1 MSLNA
6 SHSQRLPVVYISP
19 YYITDD
25 SSGGNRRFN
34 AICKRFNQELGVEF
48 TLVVT
53 KGQRPLW
60 WDNKSKLIEIDY
72 GFNHWTKFKATRQI
86 AEYLDSIPPSIVVL
100 ESVPIPFKAL
110 KRHAHFQVAYD
121 FRYFTGDSKSFL
133 YRLMFSQY
141 LKYQWRNSEFFVT
154 PTDFSISE
162 LQKYVGY
169 DEKKIVK
176 SYFGIEKE
184 LLNAMDL
191 PKLEKKY
198 DVIYVGHFEK
208 RKNHIPLLHAI
219 AKINKD
225 LKVKLIGYDTG
236 LQTTLEHLAKE
247 LGLTNTT
254 FESVNNDSLLW
265 QYYRES
271 EVFVY
276 PSIYEGFGIP
286 TIEALV
292 LGIPVTCS
300 DIPVFHEVGGDLVT
314 YFNPR
319 DPNDIAEKL
328 ERALQEQKVPSPQS
342 VRDHL
347 QKFVWDNIYTKFES
361 DLRALAAKKL

>member
-1 MSLNA
+1 MSENIA
-6 SHSQRLPVVYISP
+6 VSKRLPVVYISP

-34 AICKRFNQELGVEF
+34 QICKRFNQELGEEF
-48 TLVVT
+48 TLIVT
-53 KGQRPLW
+53 KGQRPPW
-60 WDNKSKLIEIDY
+60 WNGKSKLVEIDY
-72 GFNHWTKFKATRQI
+72 GFNHFTKFKATKQI
-86 AEYLDSIPPSIVVL
+86 ADYLDTIPPSIVVL

-133 YRLMFSQY
+133 YRLVFSQY
-141 LKYQWRNSEFFVT
+141 LKYQWRNSEFFIT

-169 DEKKIVK
+169 NEKNIVK
-176 SYFGIEKE
+176 SYFGIDKE
-184 LLNAMDL
+184 LLNATDL

-208 RKNHIPLLHAI
+208 RKNHAPLLHAI
-219 AKINKD
+219 ARVNKD

-236 LQTTLEHLAKE
+236 LQSSLEKLASE

-254 FESVNNDSLLW
+254 FESVNNDTLLW

-271 EVFVY
+271 KVFVY

-292 LGIPVTCS
+292 LGVPVICS
-300 DIPVFHEVGGDLVT
+300 DIPVFHEIGGDLVN
-314 YFNPR
+314 YF
-319 DPNDIAEKL
+319 DPQDPEDIARKL
-328 ERALQEQKVPSPQS
+328 QKTLDLPHTPSPET
-342 VRDHL
+342 VRAHL
-347 QKFVWDNIYTKFES
+347 QKFVWDNIYIKFEE
-361 DLRALAAKKL
+361 DLRSFASRKL